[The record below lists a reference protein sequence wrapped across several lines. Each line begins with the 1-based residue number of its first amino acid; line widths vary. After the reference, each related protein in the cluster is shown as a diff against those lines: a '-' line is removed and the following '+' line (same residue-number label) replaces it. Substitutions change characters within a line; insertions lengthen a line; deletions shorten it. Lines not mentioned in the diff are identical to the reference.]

1 MKLNKSIYG
10 ILITTCVFV
19 MIFAIIMIVLSAIKM
34 ANTLSVTKYVFTII
48 AFVGVFLLAGIG
60 DKSEKNG
67 SNFMI
72 VDKGTEVCL
81 LSDFHRHKTKGH

>member
-34 ANTLSVTKYVFTII
+34 ANTLSVTKYIFTII
-48 AFVGVFLLAGIG
+48 AFVGVFLLSALGLGIIIAWQHSTTNTTKYDN
-60 DKSEKNG
+60 DKNK
-67 SNFMI
+67 
-72 VDKGTEVCL
+72 
-81 LSDFHRHKTKGH
+81 

>member
-10 ILITTCVFV
+10 ILITTCIFV
-19 MIFAIIMIVLSAIKM
+19 MIFAIIMIVLSGIKM

-60 DKSEKNG
+60 LGIIVAWQHSTTNTTKYDNDKKQ
-67 SNFMI
+67 
-72 VDKGTEVCL
+72 
-81 LSDFHRHKTKGH
+81 